1 MGSARVQPL
10 GGHLVV
16 DFSRYTPGPF
26 ASRELLRLGA
36 RVVRVLPPGGDPLA
50 LAAPAWDAALNSGKE
65 TVVCDLKTA
74 AGLARAQ
81 ELVDAAAVVLD
92 GFRPG
97 VLERLG
103 LRFSERAVVCAI
115 TGFGATGRH
124 AHRAGHDLNY
134 VGWAGLLAETAP
146 TLPPTQIADL
156 CAGSLGAVAEILAAL
171 LERERT
177 GRGARLDVSMTHG
190 AFRLVAHRVGAEND
204 GFLTGALACYRVYR
218 TADGRFLTV
227 AALEPEFFR
236 RLCELIDR
244 PQLAEAQYDRALQDE
259 LAADLARAFAARP
272 LAVWLELFDGEDV
285 CVGPVATLEEAAR
298 EFG

>member
-1 MGSARVQPL
+1 MQPL
-10 GGHLVV
+10 RDRLVV
-16 DFSRYTPGPF
+16 DFSRYTPGAF

-36 RVVRVLPPGGDPLA
+36 RVVRVLPPEGDPLA
-50 LAAPAWDAALNSGKE
+50 LVAPVWDAALNAGKE

-74 AGLARAQ
+74 EGLTRAQ
-81 ELVDAAAVVLD
+81 TLVDGADVVLD

-103 LRFSERAVVCAI
+103 LRFPERAVLCAI
-115 TGFGATGRH
+115 TGFGAEGRH
-124 AHRAGHDLNY
+124 ARRAGHDLNY

-146 TLPPTQIADL
+146 AIPPTQIADL

-177 GRGARLDVSMTHG
+177 GHGARVTVSMTHG
-190 AFRLVAHRVGAEND
+190 AFRLVAHRVGARD
-204 GFLTGALACYRVYR
+204 DRFLTGALACYRVYR
-218 TADGRFLTV
+218 TADGRCLTV
-227 AALEPEFFR
+227 AALEPRFFR

-244 PQLAEAQYDRALQDE
+244 PQLADAQYDPALQDE
-259 LAADLARAFAARP
+259 VAADLARAFAARP
-272 LAVWLELFDGEDV
+272 LADWLELFEDEDV
-285 CVGPVATLEEAAR
+285 CVGPVATLEEAAA